1 MFSQIRDEYN
11 GPFPDAQV
19 REAIP
24 KVMEGKKERL
34 TGKKFL
40 EKIKG
45 FAIGFLKVAG
55 IVAATALN
63 ILIMG
68 VNPLPAVLVGVSAIA
83 IQLMQGDSD

>member
-1 MFSQIRDEYN
+1 MLSQIRDEYN

-24 KVMEGKKERL
+24 KVMEGKKKRL
-34 TGKKFL
+34 TSKKFL

-55 IVAATALN
+55 IVAGTALK
-63 ILIMG
+63 ILMG
-68 VNPLPAVLVGVSAIA
+68 YNPLLAVLSGMCSVANVVI
-83 IQLMQGDSD
+83 QGDGD